1 MPKKRTHTFK
11 HLQSSNSSAGATRKD
26 GTGSND
32 SPTVNERLTAL
43 RLVETPEGLQKKRDL
58 AASVNQPSVPPEL
71 RGILGVPESAPPKP
85 KLGVRLREM
94 RRTPGPAPPKSWLG
108 YGTQWQ
114 SGSGVRGGKG
124 RKEAASASDAQRN
137 RPKKLLRFSLLVDG
151 MLDVAAEPS
160 GLLHMALKRLAEQ
173 WDLFDEED
181 FPTLVDVPLRLR
193 LRLLSYLGY
202 YGPSIDSTVLQAL
215 TQGDEPLTH
224 LDLSGLAGHGALTV
238 KKLARL
244 FEFTTDTTQT
254 ADSIAESWDAE
265 EVTLESVLNPSP
277 SMTARFHTLT
287 HLSLSHP
294 PPTAS
299 WRDLLALSK
308 HVPQLTNLSLAYW
321 PRPTFTP
328 NLAMATVSSRHSP
341 DVRAG
346 GTHYY
351 SSLDDDYIEAAALLR
366 QLSSNLLCIQWLDL
380 EGCADWFPALSP
392 LAVVSASDVA
402 RTTSDESWIE
412 TTHSAVAIMAQNWKN
427 LSYIRCAQGWLPSL
441 KGLYNVDRSLAPDF
455 KHLLVRHA
463 DQFPEALVADEYEIE
478 GRKGRIWL
486 DSEQKL
492 IAAGRR
498 IYTIRRDCSCKP
510 ITIDFGWCRRP
521 A

>member
-11 HLQSSNSSAGATRKD
+11 HLQSSNSSASATL
-26 GTGSND
+26 
-32 SPTVNERLTAL
+32 NERLTAL

-71 RGILGVPESAPPKP
+71 RSILGVPESAPPKP

-124 RKEAASASDAQRN
+124 RKGAASASDAQRN
-137 RPKKLLRFSLLVDG
+137 RPKKLLRFSLLVG
-151 MLDVAAEPS
+151 GTLDAAEEPS

-181 FPTLVDVPLRLR
+181 FPALLDVPLRLR

-202 YGPSIDSTVLQAL
+202 YGPSIDTTALQAL
-215 TQGDEPLTH
+215 TQGDDPLTH
-224 LDLSGLAGHGALTV
+224 LDLSGLAGHGALTM

-244 FEFTTDTTQT
+244 FEATTDISS
-254 ADSIAESWDAE
+254 ADTINSIADSWDAE
-265 EVTLESVLNPSP
+265 EVTLESALNPSL
-277 SMTARFHTLT
+277 MIARFHTLT

-294 PPTAS
+294 PSTAS

-321 PRPTFTP
+321 PRPTLTP

-380 EGCADWFPALSP
+380 EGCADWFPALST

-402 RTTSDESWIE
+402 QTTSDESWIE
-412 TTHSAVAIMAQNWKN
+412 TTHSAIAIMAQNWKN
-427 LSYIRCAQGWLPSL
+427 LSYIRCAQGWLPTL
-441 KGLYNVDRSLAPDF
+441 KGVYNVDRSLAPEF
-455 KHLLVRHA
+455 KHLLGRHA
-463 DQFPEALVADEYEIE
+463 DQFPEALVADEYEVE
-478 GRKGRIWL
+478 VRKGRIWL
-486 DSEQKL
+486 DNEQKL

-498 IYTIRRDCSCKP
+498 IYTIRRDRMCKP
-510 ITIDFGWCRRP
+510 IMIDFGWCQRP